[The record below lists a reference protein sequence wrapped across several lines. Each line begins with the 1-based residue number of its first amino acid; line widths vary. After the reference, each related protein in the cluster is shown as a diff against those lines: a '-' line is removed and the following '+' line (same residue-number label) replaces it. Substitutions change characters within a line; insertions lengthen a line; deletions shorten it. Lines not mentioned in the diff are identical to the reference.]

1 MGRDRALQWLRWAGL
16 ALAALVALYLLIP
29 IYVWLASEAVID
41 RRYTLPRS
49 LVRADSTA
57 DAIARGARLAVID
70 GCADCHGAKLGGRL
84 MRDDPGFP
92 IQASNLRALEQ
103 SYTDEDFDRAIRRGL
118 RPDASSLWAMPSQA
132 FVYVHDDDI
141 AAILG
146 YIRSLPPSGQ
156 TTPPPS
162 FSDAA
167 RWQIV
172 RGEIEPAAPLAMVQ
186 MPAIDLGPH
195 YDGGRYIAMMACG
208 ACHATE
214 LTGSADGR
222 APDLNVTTRYSREQF
237 FNLMRQGTNAHGLWL
252 PTMGPLAHRR
262 FHILKDWEIDP
273 LYAYLVA
280 RAKAPT
286 LDQIS
291 NSIR

>member
-1 MGRDRALQWLRWAGL
+1 
-16 ALAALVALYLLIP
+16 
-29 IYVWLASEAVID
+29 
-41 RRYTLPRS
+41 
-49 LVRADSTA
+49 
-57 DAIARGARLAVID
+57 
-70 GCADCHGAKLGGRL
+70 
-84 MRDDPGFP
+84 
-92 IQASNLRALEQ
+92 
-103 SYTDEDFDRAIRRGL
+103 
-118 RPDASSLWAMPSQA
+118 
-132 FVYVHDDDI
+132 VHDDDI

-146 YIRSLPPSGQ
+146 YIRSLPPAGQ

-162 FSDAA
+162 FPDAA

-172 RGEIEPAAPLAMVQ
+172 RHKLEPAAPLAMVQ

-214 LTGSADGR
+214 LIGSADGR

-237 FNLMRQGTNAHGLWL
+237 FDLMRHGTNARGRWL

>member
-49 LVRADSTA
+49 LVRADRTA

-70 GCADCHGAKLGGRL
+70 GCADCHGAKLDGRL

-103 SYTDEDFDRAIRRGL
+103 NYTDEDFDRAIRRGL
-118 RPDASSLWAMPSQA
+118 RPDASSLWVMPSQA

-162 FSDAA
+162 FADAA

-172 RGEIEPAAPLAMVQ
+172 RGEIEPAAPRAMIQ

-214 LTGSADGR
+214 LIGSADGR
-222 APDLNVTTRYSREQF
+222 APDLNVTARYSREQF
-237 FNLMRQGTNAHGLWL
+237 FNLMRQGINARGHWL

>member
-1 MGRDRALQWLRWAGL
+1 MDRDRIRWLRWIGL
-16 ALAALVALYLLIP
+16 ALAALVAVYLAIP
-29 IYVWLASEAVID
+29 AYIWLASEAVID

-49 LVRADSTA
+49 LVRADSTP
-57 DAIARGARLAVID
+57 DALARGARLAVID
-70 GCADCHGAKLGGRL
+70 GCADCHGAKLTGKL
-84 MRDDPGFP
+84 LQSDSAFP
-92 IQASNLRALEQ
+92 VFASNLRALTAT
-103 SYTDEDFDRAIRRGL
+103 YADEDFDRAIRRGL
-118 RPDASSLWAMPSQA
+118 RPDASSLWAMPSPA

-146 YIRSLPPSGQ
+146 YLRSRPPAGAE
-156 TTPPPS
+156 TPPPTFGS
-162 FSDAA
+162 AA
-167 RWQIV
+167 RREIV
-172 RGEIEPAAPLAMVQ
+172 QDTLQPVAPLVLVQ

-208 ACHATE
+208 SCHATE
-214 LTGSADGR
+214 LIGSTDGR
-222 APDLNVTTRYSREQF
+222 VPDLNVTTHYSREQF
-237 FNLMRQGTNAHGLWL
+237 FDLMRRGVNARGHWL
-252 PTMGPLAHRR
+252 PTMGPLARKR

-286 LDQIS
+286 IDQIS

>member
-1 MGRDRALQWLRWAGL
+1 MDRDRIRWLRWIGL
-16 ALAALVALYLLIP
+16 ALGALVAIYLAIP
-29 IYVWLASEAVID
+29 AYVWLASEAVID

-49 LVRADSTA
+49 LVRAESTP
-57 DAIARGARLAVID
+57 DALARGARLAVID
-70 GCADCHGAKLGGRL
+70 GCADCHDANLTGKLLRS
-84 MRDDPGFP
+84 DPAFP
-92 IQASNLRALEQ
+92 VFASNLRALTAT
-103 SYTDEDFDRAIRRGL
+103 YTDEDLDRAIRRGL
-118 RPDASSLWAMPSQA
+118 RPDASSLWAMPSPA

-146 YIRSLPPSGQ
+146 YLRSRPPAGAE
-156 TTPPPS
+156 TPPPT
-162 FSDAA
+162 FGAAA
-167 RWQIV
+167 RRGIV
-172 RGEIEPAAPLAMVQ
+172 HGTLEPVAPLVLVQ

-208 ACHATE
+208 SCHATE
-214 LTGSADGR
+214 LIGSADGR
-222 APDLNVTTRYSREQF
+222 APDLNVATHYSREQF
-237 FNLMRQGTNAHGLWL
+237 FDLLRKGIGARGYWL
-252 PTMGPLAHRR
+252 PTMGPLARKR

-286 LDQIS
+286 VDQVS